1 MNVLLDKEE
10 RIEELERMRILEK
23 NRIESK
29 GERGG
34 DMVNG
39 INGLDDEK
47 CMELIKMSEEL
58 DEVEW
63 EGGGGEIGSEENR
76 RRKGIIGKIGIDRLD
91 GRRSGWW
98 GWGKRRGWEGRN
110 KGGRGMKSKIER
122 KEDEK
127 IEMIEIDVG
136 EVGLIEDIR
145 KIENS
150 LIVDER
156 IFDGN
161 IRKI

>member
-1 MNVLLDKEE
+1 
-10 RIEELERMRILEK
+10 
-23 NRIESK
+23 
-29 GERGG
+29 
-34 DMVNG
+34 
-39 INGLDDEK
+39 
-47 CMELIKMSEEL
+47 
-58 DEVEW
+58 
-63 EGGGGEIGSEENR
+63 
-76 RRKGIIGKIGIDRLD
+76 
-91 GRRSGWW
+91 
-98 GWGKRRGWEGRN
+98 
-110 KGGRGMKSKIER
+110 MKSKIER

>member
-58 DEVEW
+58 DEVE
-63 EGGGGEIGSEENR
+63 
-76 RRKGIIGKIGIDRLD
+76 
-91 GRRSGWW
+91 
-98 GWGKRRGWEGRN
+98 
-110 KGGRGMKSKIER
+110 
-122 KEDEK
+122 
-127 IEMIEIDVG
+127 
-136 EVGLIEDIR
+136 
-145 KIENS
+145 
-150 LIVDER
+150 
-156 IFDGN
+156 
-161 IRKI
+161 